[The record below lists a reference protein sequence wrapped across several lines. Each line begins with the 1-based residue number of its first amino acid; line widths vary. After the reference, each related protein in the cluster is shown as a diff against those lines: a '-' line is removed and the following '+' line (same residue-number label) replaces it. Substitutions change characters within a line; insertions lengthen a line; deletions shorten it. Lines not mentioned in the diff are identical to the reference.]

1 MVLIREDV
9 KPSDPGQKPSTR
21 QKPIENPSVEK
32 TLLLVFK
39 PQSKNPVGFNIL
51 VDKGGE
57 IPAVVVADDLESS

>member
-1 MVLIREDV
+1 MLNPVTPDKNPVLDKNPV
-9 KPSDPGQKPSTR
+9 
-21 QKPIENPSVEK
+21 ENPAVEK